1 MNINFTNLVRQL
13 APPHKRQPL
22 RLAFLRAFVTPL
34 GQLFTDF
41 DAWRKDTRM
50 LVNVNSQ
57 VIVLEGYLQQK
68 YHEPITIK
76 IVTYADG
83 LLDVGF
89 EEEGEAMMPHIGMID
104 TETPV
109 DVPFEG
115 EIRMMFGD
123 VDFIVYIPPGLNIDL
138 IRADI
143 EKYKRASKRFK
154 IITGT

>member
-1 MNINFTNLVRQL
+1 MNIIFPNLVRQL
-13 APPHKRQPL
+13 TPPHKRQPV
-22 RLAFLRAFVTPL
+22 RLALLRAFVAPL
-34 GQLFTDF
+34 CELFAGF

-68 YHEPITIK
+68 YNEPITIK

-89 EEEGEAMMPHIGMID
+89 EEEGEAMLPHIGLID
-104 TETPV
+104 TEPPV

-123 VDFIVYIPPGLNIDL
+123 VDFIVYIPPGVSVNL

-154 IITGT
+154 IITG